1 MYRPMSVIK
10 VKKVFDI
17 KKMLIT
23 WPLQMSLRLGNRFIT
38 KKIFIKAEEV
48 LNRIR
53 KT

>member
-17 KKMLIT
+17 KMLIT